1 MDAATRALID
11 EQYDAFNRADWD
23 GLMQTYSEDVVFEQ
37 HPDIRPDATTV
48 QGHDEV
54 RAFYAEFREMADE
67 IHCEPTDERE
77 LPDGRI
83 RIDIVLSGRW
93 RLTGLEGEL
102 EMTHIWT
109 VANGKLAKLEV
120 VPRDHP

>member
-11 EQYDAFNRADWD
+11 EQYDAFNRGDWE
-23 GLMQTYSEDVVFEQ
+23 GLMATYSPDVVFEQ

-48 QGHDEV
+48 EGHDDV
-54 RAFYAEFREMADE
+54 RAFYAEFREMADDL
-67 IHCEPTDERE
+67 HVARTSERE

-83 RIDIVLSGRW
+83 RIDMVLSGRW
-93 RLTGLEGEL
+93 RITALEGQL